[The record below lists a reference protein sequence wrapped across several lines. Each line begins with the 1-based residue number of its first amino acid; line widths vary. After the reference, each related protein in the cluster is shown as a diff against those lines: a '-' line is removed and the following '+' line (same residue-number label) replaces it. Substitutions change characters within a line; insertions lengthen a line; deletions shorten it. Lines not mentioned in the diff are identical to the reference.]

1 MSSKDYIELISSKIP
16 RRKYLRGGEKV
27 CEVCYKQTKSPSDLE
42 RHMRIH
48 TGEKPFFCLEC
59 KKTFKSKRSQE
70 SHQFI
75 CHGITH
81 GMSATRIALLSNQQR
96 KQISYQHAENDVSD
110 ECTVFCPS
118 VLAKSNT
125 IEENVEFKNTCTSNE
140 SCATISKAM
149 KGEMSKHAE
158 ELEHLTAKD
167 QSLML
172 EVNTRITS
180 SLPQGINE
188 SNHAT
193 VQTEESESDNSL
205 MYGISVGDDTMKK
218 TEKKELGVLEKYH
231 NKFHDDGIAFSG
243 DSAVTLDHPHQTI
256 LNPYVCDICHR
267 DFKSAYSLNYHL
279 RAAHG
284 RMVELIPA
292 LEMRLAKRKRCR
304 SLTSQHILQ
313 SKMNTEISVKHNEL
327 QVLPSFS
334 HSNNIIKTV
343 SSSVVSAPTFTYGT
357 GCYNKVNCKDFLD
370 QQNSTDFNH
379 NQTTDIV
386 SGHLTS
392 PYSSSQSFDEDNE
405 KQDRVSGSLQILLP
419 NFLLSGG
426 VMTRDSATVW
436 QTVTIQTETPVASK
450 LEGVHSNTGQR
461 FALYKCCLCG
471 DAFPGLR
478 LLCSHLAVHNQTS
491 KDYDCEKCGAVFK
504 WRSEFDI
511 HQRVHRVTDNRTT
524 PTLTDSSQ
532 TRGLASYT
540 DELYDSVTNI
550 ASSVSVTD
558 DHIPNIARCSQ
569 IATNSDVDL
578 CTSTVTSNSS
588 AEDKKALIPDDSSKA
603 KDPKLVKSVFQCRY
617 CPKSFDRVFS
627 MQRHERIHT
636 GVKPCYCKECGRGF
650 SEKRNLRHH
659 IIRFHS
665 ESNQKEILRRGR
677 GKSREK
683 CSNNSLKRVSFLKKA
698 AVRILNSVDQQ
709 KIESSITTIG
719 SHGSSDP
726 SQENITCPKSR
737 RYTEPK
743 GSSEQSFI
751 CKKETISMCE
761 NNNFQS
767 DLNINFIEKT
777 LESFTPNHSILL
789 FDQNKNDGYSN
800 TIQEKSD
807 TPYSSHELNEK
818 ELLKDPKRSLIGNRR
833 KKHPL
838 RLLRNQ
844 ADLKHGSQHIEITS
858 QPKIENYNMTT
869 EADSKQDMKQSSPL
883 ESITDVDIR
892 PFKCPYCTYCSRTN
906 SQLKVHMMRHQGI
919 KEHLCRTCNYN
930 GVTRSDL
937 NRHCKTRAHIL
948 RAQHICLNCGLGFYS
963 TALLQEHVAL
973 FHSYKEALH
982 NNDGHNSSKSQEPK
996 VLTDQT

>member
-1 MSSKDYIELISSKIP
+1 MSSKDHVELISSSIP
-16 RRKYLRGGEKV
+16 RRKYLRGGDKV

-81 GMSATRIALLSNQQR
+81 GMSPSRIALLSSQHR
-96 KQISYQHAENDVSD
+96 KQIGYQHLENDVSD
-110 ECTVFCPS
+110 QSKAFYPS
-118 VLAKSNT
+118 MITKHNT
-125 IEENVEFKNTCTSNE
+125 MEENLEFKNTYTSSE
-140 SCATISKAM
+140 SCATISKATE
-149 KGEMSKHAE
+149 GEVSKPAE
-158 ELEHLTAKD
+158 ELEHLTAND
-167 QSLML
+167 QSLTF
-172 EVNTRITS
+172 EVNTRIAP

-188 SNHAT
+188 SNYTT
-193 VQTEESESDNSL
+193 VHTEEAVIDNSL
-205 MYGISVGDDTMKK
+205 MDGISVGEDTMKK
-218 TEKKELGVLEKYH
+218 TDKKELGVLEKYCYKYH
-231 NKFHDDGIAFSG
+231 HDGMAFSG
-243 DSAVTLDHPHQTI
+243 DSAVTVDHPHQTV

-267 DFKSAYSLNYHL
+267 DFKTAYSLNYHL

-313 SKMNTEISVKHNEL
+313 LKMNTETYVK
-327 QVLPSFS
+327 PSCS
-334 HSNNIIKTV
+334 HSDSIIKTV
-343 SSSVVSAPTFTYGT
+343 SNSVIAAPDFTDVT
-357 GCYNKVNCKDFLD
+357 GCYNKVNCKDSLD
-370 QQNSTDFNH
+370 QQNSRDFNH
-379 NQTTDIV
+379 NETTDIV

-392 PYSSSQSFDEDNE
+392 PYSSSQKDDRE

-419 NFLLSGG
+419 NFLLTGG
-426 VMTRDSATVW
+426 VTNLNSATVW

-478 LLCSHLAVHNQTS
+478 LLCCHLTVHNQTS

-511 HQRVHRVTDNRTT
+511 HQQVHQVTDNRTT
-524 PTLTDSSQ
+524 PTLTDSGQ
-532 TRGLASYT
+532 TRRLASYT
-540 DELYDSVTNI
+540 DELHESVTSI
-550 ASSVSVTD
+550 ASSVSCTND
-558 DHIPNIARCSQ
+558 CIPNIARCSQ
-569 IATNSDVDL
+569 ITINPDIGL
-578 CTSTVTSNSS
+578 YTSTVISNSND
-588 AEDKKALIPDDSSKA
+588 EGKKALIPDDSSKA
-603 KDPKLVKSVFQCRY
+603 KDPKLIKSIFRCRY

-665 ESNQKEILRRGR
+665 ESNQKELLRRGR

-683 CSNNSLKRVSFLKKA
+683 CSKNSLKRVSFLKKT

-709 KIESSITTIG
+709 KIESSITTNQ
-719 SHGSSDP
+719 SCGSSDP
-726 SQENITCPKSR
+726 SQENIACPKAKRNAEQKCNS
-737 RYTEPK
+737 
-743 GSSEQSFI
+743 GQSFI
-751 CKKETISMCE
+751 CKNEISMCE
-761 NNNFQS
+761 NRNFHS
-767 DLNINFIEKT
+767 DVNINFIEKT
-777 LESFTPNHSILL
+777 LESLAPNHSILL
-789 FDQNKNDGYSN
+789 YDQNKNDGHSN
-800 TIQEKSD
+800 IIEEKSD
-807 TPYSSHELNEK
+807 FPHSSHELIEK

-838 RLLRNQ
+838 RLPRNQ
-844 ADLKHGSQHIEITS
+844 AELEHDSQHGTTS
-858 QPKIENYNMTT
+858 QAKIENYDMTMET
-869 EADSKQDMKQSSPL
+869 DSKQDMRQSSSV

-919 KEHLCRTCNYN
+919 KEHLCQTCNYN

-937 NRHCKTRAHIL
+937 NRHCKTRAHVL

-963 TALLQEHVAL
+963 TALLQEHVAM
-973 FHSYKEALH
+973 FHSYKEAAR
-982 NNDGHNSSKSQEPK
+982 NNDGHNSFKSHEPK
-996 VLTDQT
+996 VSIDQT